1 MKNLYLVDLTLD
13 KSKQSNYLSNLLIK
27 HIGETLNENKK
38 TILYLNKRWAYNLL
52 ICEDCSNI
60 EKCPR
65 CDIALSVHQK
75 PDRLL
80 CHHCWFV
87 KNMIITC
94 EKCWNTRLKSIWVWT
109 QQIEDNIKKIFPNI
123 NIFRL
128 DSDNIAN
135 KTQKSETLQNIKN
148 AQIIIWTKM
157 ITTWFDF
164 HDIKTIWV
172 ILLEQELQI
181 PKYDTEE
188 KIYSNIKQLLWR
200 AWRLWND
207 SNVIIQTFIPENEM
221 VKNIINLNYKDFFK
235 KTLEER
241 KLFGYP
247 PFLEY
252 CTLRYKNIN
261 EKKTLEFI
269 NDFKIKLDKLNNW
282 KYEIIKLDTLNK
294 RDNQFFWKIV
304 IKWQNIRELLQLIK
318 ADILKN
324 KDLVVIFE

>member
-1 MKNLYLVDLTLD
+1 MNKND
-13 KSKQSNYLSNLLIK
+13 
-27 HIGETLNENKK
+27 
-38 TILYLNKRWAYNLL
+38 YNL
-52 ICEDCSNI
+52 I
-60 EKCPR
+60 
-65 CDIALSVHQK
+65 
-75 PDRLL
+75 
-80 CHHCWFV
+80 WF
-87 KNMIITC
+87 
-94 EKCWNTRLKSIWVWT
+94 S
-109 QQIEDNIKKIFPNI
+109 
-123 NIFRL
+123 
-128 DSDNIAN
+128 
-135 KTQKSETLQNIKN
+135 
-148 AQIIIWTKM
+148 
-157 ITTWFDF
+157 
-164 HDIKTIWV
+164 HIKTIWV